1 MRNWLIRL
9 GNFRKFYSP
18 EGAYGNSKAAQI
30 MFTRSLERQFKD
42 DDCNVKAVAIH
53 PGVVRTGLYEHA
65 RFVHLVMIYH
75 KQKLHIPLAL
85 GKCFESIERVLVWC
99 TSSV

>member
-30 MFTRSLERQFKD
+30 MFTRSLERRLDGNF
-42 DDCNVKAVAIH
+42 NVKSIAIH

-65 RFVHLVMIYH
+65 RFVHLVI
-75 KQKLHIPLAL
+75 K
-85 GKCFESIERVLVWC
+85 
-99 TSSV
+99 

>member
-42 DDCNVKAVAIH
+42 DCNVKAVAIH

-65 RFVHLVMIYH
+65 RFVHLVRIDH
-75 KQKLHIPLAL
+75 KNFLRIPLANI
-85 GKCFESIERVLVWC
+85 S
-99 TSSV
+99 